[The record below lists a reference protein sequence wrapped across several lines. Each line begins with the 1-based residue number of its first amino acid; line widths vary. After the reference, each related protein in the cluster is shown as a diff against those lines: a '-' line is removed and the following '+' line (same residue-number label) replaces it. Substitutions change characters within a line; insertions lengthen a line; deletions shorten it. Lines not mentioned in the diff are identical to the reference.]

1 MLWPKKRTANEHSL
15 SNLCTVRDFV
25 DLEGV
30 HSHTSKLDCPLECV
44 NEFLRY
50 RLSLG
55 FQSMCIRVVIPIL
68 VRVARHD
75 GLHHACCLVFQERG
89 SILHI
94 DSDSLGISVTIDND
108 TRHDQGGASQVK
120 DLDVGQANGDLGLGD
135 SAQLAAAA
143 GLVVEAW
150 LAKDLFKLTA
160 LKSYNFL
167 SFLNCKDG
175 AAAEG

>member
-1 MLWPKKRTANEHSL
+1 
-15 SNLCTVRDFV
+15 
-25 DLEGV
+25 
-30 HSHTSKLDCPLECV
+30 
-44 NEFLRY
+44 
-50 RLSLG
+50 
-55 FQSMCIRVVIPIL
+55 
-68 VRVARHD
+68 
-75 GLHHACCLVFQERG
+75 LVFQERG

-94 DSDSLGISVTIDND
+94 DSDSLGVSVTIDND

-143 GLVVEAW
+143 GLVVQAG
-150 LAKDLFKLTA
+150 LAIDLFKLTA